1 MAFSGQ
7 EKRYCASLLSSV
19 CGGDVEV
26 SDILSE
32 NLELMLDNSYYA
44 LCSVLDYFDNDS
56 DKADHN
62 NVLAIAL
69 RADKGAIDRRVWKAQ
84 VEILFPILEA
94 RRLAVIARV
103 RDQLAAVLESSDV
116 SQFGERVSEPEDV
129 ELGTLVYLMAQTN
142 DDGERLLY
150 IPDRELRDEIHLLH
164 ECRNTIAHHK
174 ACEWE
179 RVKWLLGSGEDSDV

>member
-1 MAFSGQ
+1 
-7 EKRYCASLLSSV
+7 
-19 CGGDVEV
+19 
-26 SDILSE
+26 
-32 NLELMLDNSYYA
+32 MLDNSYDA
-44 LCSVLDYFDNDS
+44 LCSVLDYFDNERA
-56 DKADHN
+56 KADHN

-69 RADKGAIDRRVWKAQ
+69 RADKGEIDRRVWKAQ

-103 RDQLAAVLESSDV
+103 RDQLTAVLESSDI

-150 IPDRELRDEIHLLH
+150 IPDRELRNEIHLLRV
-164 ECRNTIAHHK
+164 CRNIIAHHK
-174 ACEWE
+174 VCEWSQ
-179 RVKWLLGSGEDSDV
+179 VKWLLESGEDSDV